1 MYYYGC
7 DINMT
12 SDGDLTVTVT
22 QDRTVEALTT
32 ALLDAQ
38 EQHRQ
43 DAATIDYLISRTL
56 VDDDPKVGGTD
67 E

>member
-1 MYYYGC
+1 
-7 DINMT
+7 MT
-12 SDGDLTVTVT
+12 DK

-38 EQHRQ
+38 KQHRQ
-43 DAATIDYLISRTL
+43 DAATIDYLIKAL
-56 VDDDPKVGGTD
+56 GDDDPNVDGTD

>member
-1 MYYYGC
+1 MA
-7 DINMT
+7 D
-12 SDGDLTVTVT
+12 VR
-22 QDRTVEALTT
+22 DRTVEALTM

-38 EQHRQ
+38 EQHRR
-43 DAATIDYLISRTL
+43 DAATIDYLVSKTL

>member
-1 MYYYGC
+1 
-7 DINMT
+7 MT
-12 SDGDLTVTVT
+12 DT

-38 EQHRQ
+38 EQHRK
-43 DAATIDYLISRTL
+43 DAATIDYLISRMIE
-56 VDDDPKVGGTD
+56 DDDPKVGGTD

>member
-1 MYYYGC
+1 
-7 DINMT
+7 MT
-12 SDGDLTVTVT
+12 DV
-22 QDRTVEALTT
+22 QDRTLQAITEKLLDVQEKTIEALTT

-43 DAATIDYLISRTL
+43 DAATIDFLISIKPL
-56 VDDDPKVGGTD
+56 GDDDPKVGGED

>member
-1 MYYYGC
+1 MT
-7 DINMT
+7 DI
-12 SDGDLTVTVT
+12 

-38 EQHRQ
+38 EQRRR
-43 DAATIDYLISRTL
+43 DAATIDFLISRI
-56 VDDDPKVGGTD
+56 DEDEPKIGGTD

>member
-1 MYYYGC
+1 
-7 DINMT
+7 MT
-12 SDGDLTVTVT
+12 DT

-38 EQHRQ
+38 EQHRK
-43 DAATIDYLISRTL
+43 DAATIDYLIKTL
-56 VDDDPKVGGTD
+56 GDDDPKVGGTD

>member
-1 MYYYGC
+1 
-7 DINMT
+7 MT
-12 SDGDLTVTVT
+12 DT
-22 QDRTVEALTT
+22 QDRTVEALTM

-43 DAATIDYLISRTL
+43 DAAVIDYLINKTL
-56 VDDDPKVGGTD
+56 GDDEVGGTD

>member
-1 MYYYGC
+1 MA
-7 DINMT
+7 DK
-12 SDGDLTVTVT
+12 

-43 DAATIDYLISRTL
+43 DVATIDYLIKTL
-56 VDDDPKVGGTD
+56 GDDDPNVGGMD

>member
-1 MYYYGC
+1 MN
-7 DINMT
+7 D
-12 SDGDLTVTVT
+12 T

-38 EQHRQ
+38 EQHRK
-43 DAATIDYLISRTL
+43 DAATIDYLVSRI
-56 VDDDPKVGGTD
+56 DEDEPKIGGTD

>member
-1 MYYYGC
+1 MA
-7 DINMT
+7 D
-12 SDGDLTVTVT
+12 V

-38 EQHRQ
+38 EQHRK
-43 DAATIDYLISRTL
+43 DAATIDYLVGRI
-56 VDDDPKVGGTD
+56 DEDEPKVGGED

>member
-1 MYYYGC
+1 
-7 DINMT
+7 MT
-12 SDGDLTVTVT
+12 DK

-43 DAATIDYLISRTL
+43 DAATIDYLIKTL
-56 VDDDPKVGGTD
+56 GDDDPKVGGTD

>member
-1 MYYYGC
+1 
-7 DINMT
+7 MT
-12 SDGDLTVTVT
+12 DV

-38 EQHRQ
+38 EQHRR
-43 DAATIDYLISRTL
+43 DAATIDYLIKAL
-56 VDDDPKVGGTD
+56 GDDDPKVGGTD